1 MVLNIKVAERE
12 GFEPSIEIAPY
23 TPLAGERLRPLGHL
37 SKNLLDISF
46 NWRVFQNYF
55 TDQENPAIVLVMKRF
70 GPGSEYMNLF
80 VLLNPTQNTNIINQP
95 LVGVIQRTGIY
106 FTMACKL
113 AILEVIRL
121 QIFGLCFKNI
131 YTNF

>member
-1 MVLNIKVAERE
+1 
-12 GFEPSIEIAPY
+12 
-23 TPLAGERLRPLGHL
+23 
-37 SKNLLDISF
+37 
-46 NWRVFQNYF
+46 
-55 TDQENPAIVLVMKRF
+55 MKRF